1 MNQKA
6 IIMKRE
12 YKSDDN
18 FRLEKVKSVESD
30 LSASEKEKED
40 DKDVKDTENNDE
52 TQEIKTSEKRK
63 VEGSD
68 KEILIGKDIEK
79 VEDVEEEF
87 NSLQRK
93 ILNKL
98 I

>member
-12 YKSDDN
+12 YESDDN
-18 FRLEKVKSVESD
+18 FGLEKVKLVESD
-30 LSASEKEKED
+30 LSASKKEKED
-40 DKDVKDTENNDE
+40 DKDAKDTENNDE

-98 I
+98 T

>member
-12 YKSDDN
+12 YESDDN

-30 LSASEKEKED
+30 LSASKKEKED
-40 DKDVKDTENNDE
+40 DKDAKDNENNDE

-98 I
+98 T